1 MYSLLLFWDILNEI
15 INMLR
20 YLCNVYYLKTLEK
33 LTKKVKI
40 EKNATI
46 VIKNIKSFYIYVANC

>member
-1 MYSLLLFWDILNEI
+1 
-15 INMLR
+15 MLR